1 MSLTISILFSGLFVF
16 KEIYI
21 CPSAV
26 TSRKPKHQKPIRLI
40 ESAFQ
45 HLFDAE
51 LGRISLCTI
60 CPYILFLQTP
70 LSFMQL
76 QPLHGLPSEDQA
88 GASSRHASCSTG
100 GCCRSDDMIDV
111 IIFLDDII
119 DAHCDCQQAEAE
131 KAKAAAP
138 APGVNL

>member
-1 MSLTISILFSGLFVF
+1 
-16 KEIYI
+16 
-21 CPSAV
+21 
-26 TSRKPKHQKPIRLI
+26 
-40 ESAFQ
+40 
-45 HLFDAE
+45 
-51 LGRISLCTI
+51 
-60 CPYILFLQTP
+60 
-70 LSFMQL
+70 MQL

-138 APGVNL
+138 PPGVNLSTNNQTFLKAQILFANFAISFPPAPAPEAPAVIVNVVAPPPQVGDRQT